1 VGSVFDGYD
10 GASTSCTSDT
20 YAGPSELSE
29 PEAKNIVWMADT
41 YDHLKFFMTVHSNGG
56 QLFWQ
61 PGAYIANGR
70 ITTPRPPLRDEQY
83 YWHMAE
89 DILSNVKGLR
99 DSVVQPRNVGGSA
112 DVLYSSA
119 GNVREELYN
128 NYGIY
133 AFGWEIGGDQW
144 NPATRS
150 FTSGGGFQPP
160 WPEANLQ
167 YQEYASG
174 VIKMFE
180 LAKEWGADRK
190 PANTHLVQEKQRD
203 RSVHVRFE
211 LSEPALVYY
220 TTDGSVPTT
229 WSSVYEASNIRE
241 PGETFVITETTTFRW
256 FSVDVKQNVEP
267 MKSRTVNAG

>member
-1 VGSVFDGYD
+1 MWLAQNY
-10 GASTSCTSDT
+10 
-20 YAGPSELSE
+20 P
-29 PEAKNIVWMADT
+29 
-41 YDHLKFFMTVHSNGG
+41 HLKFFMTVHSNGG

-61 PGAYIANGR
+61 PGSYIAQGR

-83 YWHMAE
+83 YWFMAE
-89 DILSNVKGLR
+89 DILSNVKALR
-99 DSVVQPRNVGGSA
+99 ESVVQPRNVGGSA

-150 FTSGGGFQPP
+150 FTSGGGFMPQ

-180 LAKEWGADRK
+180 IAKAWGADRQ
-190 PANTHLVQEKQRD
+190 PATTHLVQERQAD
-203 RSVHVRFE
+203 RSVHVRFVQD
-211 LSEPALVYY
+211 EPALIYF

-229 WSSVYEASNIRE
+229 SSRVYQASTIRE
-241 PGETFVITETTTFRW
+241 PGETIIIDATTTFRW
-256 FSVDVKQNVEP
+256 FSVDVKGHVEP
-267 MKSRTVNAG
+267 VRTRTVNVR